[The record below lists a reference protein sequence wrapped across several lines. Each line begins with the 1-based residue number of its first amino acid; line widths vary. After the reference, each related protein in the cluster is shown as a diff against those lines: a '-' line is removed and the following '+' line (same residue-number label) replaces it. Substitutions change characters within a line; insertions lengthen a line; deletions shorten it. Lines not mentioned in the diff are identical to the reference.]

1 MKLLLSLLRL
11 VLTLVGGLIG
21 LIFAGLVMVLILSL
35 VLVGVLWAWLQGRR
49 AQPGAQFAQHL
60 DRHFKRSGA
69 QVWMRGS
76 WTFRTGPQPAPP
88 DVVDVQVHEVA
99 ATKTPETQK
108 EPPRLRKN
116 APEDR
121 AG

>member
-1 MKLLLSLLRL
+1 MKLLFALLRL
-11 VLTLVGGLIG
+11 VLALVLGLIG
-21 LIFAGLVMVLILSL
+21 LIFASLVMVLILSL
-35 VLVGVLWAWLQGRR
+35 VLVGVLWAWLRGRR
-49 AQPGAQFAQHL
+49 AHPGAQFAQHL

-108 EPPRLRKN
+108 GPQRLL
-116 APEDR
+116 
-121 AG
+121 

>member
-1 MKLLLSLLRL
+1 MKLLFALLRL
-11 VLTLVGGLIG
+11 VLALVLGLIG
-21 LIFAGLVMVLILSL
+21 LIFASLVMVLILSL

-49 AQPGAQFAQHL
+49 ARP
-60 DRHFKRSGA
+60 GA

-88 DVVDVQVHEVA
+88 DGVDVRAHEVA
-99 ATKTPETQK
+99 ATKTPATLQ
-108 EPPRLRKN
+108 EPQRLLKN
-116 APEDR
+116 TPEDR